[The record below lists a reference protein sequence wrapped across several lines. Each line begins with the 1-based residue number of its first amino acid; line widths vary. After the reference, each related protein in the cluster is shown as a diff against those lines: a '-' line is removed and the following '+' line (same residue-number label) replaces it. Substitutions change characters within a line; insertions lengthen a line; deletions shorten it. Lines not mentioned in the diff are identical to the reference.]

1 MATYLDDIVAR
12 RREDVEARKATVPLV
27 DLTSRIAVLPPT
39 LDLAKALTAPS
50 LQVIAEFKRASPS
63 KGDIAP
69 SADPVDVAGAYARA
83 QAAAISVLTEERH
96 FQGSLDHLTAIKT
109 GLGSECPPLLRKDFI
124 IDPYQVYEA
133 RASRA
138 DALLLIVAS
147 LTDDALAELLG
158 LAGSL
163 DLACLVEVHTED
175 EARRAV
181 AAGASIIGINN
192 RNLHSFTTDLNTTRI
207 VRPSIPD
214 SCIVVSESG
223 IKTAQEVA
231 MLASWGV
238 DAILIGE
245 ALMTAVDPGAALAG
259 LMRPD

>member
-12 RREDVEARKATVPLV
+12 RRKDVEARKATVPLA
-27 DLTSRIAVLPPT
+27 DLTSRIDALPPT
-39 LDLAKALTAPS
+39 LDLAKALTAPG

-63 KGDIAP
+63 KGDFALD
-69 SADPVDVAGAYARA
+69 ADPVAVARAYARA
-83 QAAAISVLTEERH
+83 QAAAISVLTEEPH
-96 FQGSLDHLTAIKT
+96 FRGSVDHLTAIKT
-109 GLGSECPPLLRKDFI
+109 GLGSACPPLLRKDFI

-133 RASRA
+133 RAYRA

-147 LTDDALAELLG
+147 LTDSALAELMA

-163 DLACLVEVHTED
+163 GLACLVEVHTKD
-175 EARRAV
+175 EAHRAV

-192 RNLHSFTTDLNTTRI
+192 RNLHSFATDLNTTRI

-214 SCIVVSESG
+214 GCIVVSESG
-223 IKTAQEVA
+223 IKTAEEVA
-231 MLASWGV
+231 MLASWGI

-259 LMRPD
+259 LMRRD